1 MYKWERR
8 AEEQSVFMAL
18 CFLTMAL
25 LWPAPPSSE
34 PTMMR
39 CTLDLWARMN
49 PFCSVIFVGAF
60 YHSNRKRNK
69 SLAGGHFTF
78 FHGFWVGASTFKD
91 SLPLLQFVSMTFEEN
106 AFPVLCEPK
115 LLETSCV
122 CRTWWTDQNAAL
134 WKDWNVDPLPFPHL
148 KARSLTLSWASS
160 IPLEQPFP
168 VHLNL
173 NLN

>member
-34 PTMMR
+34 PTMMH
-39 CTLDLWARMN
+39 CTLDLWARIN

-69 SLAGGHFTF
+69 SLAGGTLLS
-78 FHGFWVGASTFKD
+78 STVSESERLPLKIVSLYSNLCRWHLKKMRFQCSVNQNSWKQAVSAERD
-91 SLPLLQFVSMTFEEN
+91 GLIRMPHYGKIGMLTPSLP
-106 AFPVLCEPK
+106 PPK
-115 LLETSCV
+115 GPKPYLILG
-122 CRTWWTDQNAAL
+122 
-134 WKDWNVDPLPFPHL
+134 
-148 KARSLTLSWASS
+148 
-160 IPLEQPFP
+160 
-168 VHLNL
+168 
-173 NLN
+173 